1 MRELQAKIIEEM
13 GVQPRIDPAGEVRK
27 RVTFLK
33 EYLKATHTKG
43 FVLGISGGLDSS
55 LAGRLAQLAVEELEA
70 EGVEANFV
78 AVRLPYGVQHDE
90 DDAQAALDFIRAKTE
105 WTFNISA
112 AVDGFEDEF
121 EKTVGNGISDFHKGN
136 TKARTR
142 MIAQYALAGE
152 HNYLVIGTDHGAESV
167 TGFFTKFGDGG
178 ADILPLFGLNKR
190 QNRALLAELGAP
202 ARIWEKVPT
211 ADLLDGKPGRTD
223 EDELGISYDQIDDYL
238 EGRDV
243 PDAVAEPIEQKYLR
257 TRHKRTVPVTIFDTW
272 WKSQG
277 PEEPGSGCSRPIG
290 RPGHFE
296 PWLNPFRPQ
305 RPACPCQSAPRRLL
319 CLDFL
324 ARWGS
329 NYGIST
335 SLPRTWPARLMPS
348 ARAASVRGIR
358 SWMLN
363 RSFPSADSRAA
374 SATRPS
380 SSLTGAIPAALASLP
395 GTVVTAAPWPP
406 SNWTVAVV
414 VSSRQRC
421 PRRR

>member
-1 MRELQAKIIEEM
+1 MRELQARIIEEM

-55 LAGRLAQLAVEELEA
+55 LAGRLAQLAVEELAA

-90 DDAQAALDFIRAKTE
+90 DDAQAALDFIQAKTE

-167 TGFFTKFGDGG
+167 TGFFTKYGDGG

-202 ARIWEKVPT
+202 GPGLGEGPHGGPPRRPARPHGRGRTGPDVRP
-211 ADLLDGKPGRTD
+211 DRRLPRRPRGPGRR
-223 EDELGISYDQIDDYL
+223 GRID
-238 EGRDV
+238 
-243 PDAVAEPIEQKYLR
+243 
-257 TRHKRTVPVTIFDTW
+257 
-272 WKSQG
+272 
-277 PEEPGSGCSRPIG
+277 
-290 RPGHFE
+290 
-296 PWLNPFRPQ
+296 
-305 RPACPCQSAPRRLL
+305 
-319 CLDFL
+319 
-324 ARWGS
+324 
-329 NYGIST
+329 
-335 SLPRTWPARLMPS
+335 
-348 ARAASVRGIR
+348 RA
-358 SWMLN
+358 
-363 RSFPSADSRAA
+363 
-374 SATRPS
+374 
-380 SSLTGAIPAALASLP
+380 
-395 GTVVTAAPWPP
+395 
-406 SNWTVAVV
+406 
-414 VSSRQRC
+414 
-421 PRRR
+421 

>member
-33 EYLKATHTKG
+33 EYLAATHTKG

-70 EGVEANFV
+70 EGTEANFV

-90 DDAQAALDFIRAKTE
+90 DDAQAALDFVRAKTE

-121 EKTVGNGISDFHKGN
+121 EKTVGTEISDFHKGN

-223 EDELGISYDQIDDYL
+223 EDYVLSLLRETGILCVY
-238 EGRDV
+238 
-243 PDAVAEPIEQKYLR
+243 
-257 TRHKRTVPVTIFDTW
+257 
-272 WKSQG
+272 
-277 PEEPGSGCSRPIG
+277 GSGFGVPAERGCFRIVFLP
-290 RPGHFE
+290 
-296 PWLNPFRPQ
+296 NPTELAAVYRDIDTFTREYT
-305 RPACPCQSAPRRLL
+305 RR
-319 CLDFL
+319 
-324 ARWGS
+324 G
-329 NYGIST
+329 
-335 SLPRTWPARLMPS
+335 
-348 ARAASVRGIR
+348 
-358 SWMLN
+358 
-363 RSFPSADSRAA
+363 
-374 SATRPS
+374 
-380 SSLTGAIPAALASLP
+380 
-395 GTVVTAAPWPP
+395 
-406 SNWTVAVV
+406 
-414 VSSRQRC
+414 
-421 PRRR
+421 

>member
-1 MRELQAKIIEEM
+1 MRELQATIIEEM

-27 RVTFLK
+27 RVDFLK
-33 EYLKATHTKG
+33 EYLKATQTKG

-55 LAGRLAQLAVEELEA
+55 LAGRLAQLAVDELEA

-121 EKTVGNGISDFHKGN
+121 EKTVGSEISDFHKGN

-167 TGFFTKFGDGG
+167 TGFFTKYGDGG

-202 ARIWEKVPT
+202 ARVWEKVPT

-223 EDELGISYDQIDDYL
+223 EDELGLSYDQIDD
-238 EGRDV
+238 
-243 PDAVAEPIEQKYLR
+243 
-257 TRHKRTVPVTIFDTW
+257 
-272 WKSQG
+272 
-277 PEEPGSGCSRPIG
+277 
-290 RPGHFE
+290 
-296 PWLNPFRPQ
+296 
-305 RPACPCQSAPRRLL
+305 
-319 CLDFL
+319 
-324 ARWGS
+324 
-329 NYGIST
+329 
-335 SLPRTWPARLMPS
+335 
-348 ARAASVRGIR
+348 
-358 SWMLN
+358 
-363 RSFPSADSRAA
+363 
-374 SATRPS
+374 
-380 SSLTGAIPAALASLP
+380 
-395 GTVVTAAPWPP
+395 
-406 SNWTVAVV
+406 
-414 VSSRQRC
+414 
-421 PRRR
+421 